1 MEEELVGDDVAKSE
15 ISNAM
20 VAYAKSSNDIK
31 IRVRVCLASRLLIE
45 NVERILFG
53 PASLKFS
60 ISKLR
65 V

>member
-1 MEEELVGDDVAKSE
+1 MEEELVGDEVAKSE

-45 NVERILFG
+45 NACFLV
-53 PASLKFS
+53 KT
-60 ISKLR
+60 
-65 V
+65 